1 MNHLRMVLKTYPAVL
16 HGLRKEDVER
26 VDRQNFASAQRLIK
40 RPVIE
45 CLEMI
50 SSGKG

>member
-1 MNHLRMVLKTYPAVL
+1 MVLKTYPAVL

-26 VDRQNFASAQRLIK
+26 VDRQNFASAHLTK